1 MIKPL
6 LRVDRANMHALIK
19 AQARLAELDQ
29 NHLKRSLRTTSSPC
43 TPHPTVDGRPLK
55 AFCSNDY
62 LGLANHPDLIAAL
75 AAGAKKYGAGSGAS
89 HLISGHSMAH
99 ANLEDALASL
109 QAPFIPHARALF
121 FCTGYLANLS
131 AITALASLENDS
143 TSSATTIYSGKL
155 NHASLIDGVRLAAAQ
170 SKANTVIFD
179 HHDLLDLEHKLAR
192 DTAAL
197 KLIVTDGVF
206 SMDGDLAPLTELLAL
221 AERHDAL
228 LIVDDAHGFG
238 VLGENGCGIL
248 EALQLHSE
256 RLIYI
261 GTLGK
266 AAGISG
272 AFICGEATL
281 VEFILQ
287 KARPYIYSTAT
298 PPAIAHALLC
308 SLQLITSAEGK
319 QRRQQLGQIIATWQ
333 AEMVFSSWQKMTS
346 TTAIQPIILGEN
358 KTALAVAQRLTEAG
372 YWIPAIRPPTVPSG
386 SARLRVTFSASHTI
400 AEVRELIDTLKQIE
414 LTVLASNTQ

>member
-1 MIKPL
+1 
-6 LRVDRANMHALIK
+6 MHALKK
-19 AQARLAELDQ
+19 AQTRLAELEQ
-29 NHLKRSLRTTSSPC
+29 NLLKRSLRTTTSPC
-43 TPHPTVDGRPLK
+43 TPHPTVDGRTLK

-62 LGLANHPDLIAAL
+62 LGFANHPDLIVAL
-75 AAGAKKYGAGSGAS
+75 AEGAKLYGTGSGAS
-89 HLISGHSMAH
+89 HLISGHSIAH
-99 ANLEDALASL
+99 AKLEEALASL

-131 AITALASLENDS
+131 AITALASLENES
-143 TSSATTIYSGKL
+143 ASSTTIYSGKL
-155 NHASLIDGVRLAAAQ
+155 NHASLIDGVRLATAQ
-170 SKANTVIFD
+170 TKANTVIFD
-179 HHDLLDLEHKLAR
+179 HHDLLDLERKLAS

-206 SMDGDLAPLTELLAL
+206 SMDGDLAPVTELLAL
-221 AERHDAL
+221 AEQYDAL

-238 VLGENGCGIL
+238 VLGESGCGIL
-248 EALQLHSE
+248 EALQLHSA

-272 AFICGEATL
+272 AFICGESTL
-281 VEFILQ
+281 IEYILQ

-298 PPAIAHALLC
+298 PPAIAYALLR

-319 QRRQQLGQIIATWQ
+319 QRRQQLSHLIATWQ
-333 AEMVFSSWQKMTS
+333 TDMVFSSWQKMSS

-358 KTALAVAQRLTEAG
+358 KIALAVAQHLADAG
-372 YWIPAIRPPTVPSG
+372 YWIPAIRPPTVPAG

-400 AEVRELIDTLKQIE
+400 TELRELISTLQQIE
-414 LTVLASNTQ
+414 LTVLASNAQ

>member
-1 MIKPL
+1 
-6 LRVDRANMHALIK
+6 MHALKK
-19 AQARLAELDQ
+19 AQTRLAELEQ
-29 NHLKRSLRTTSSPC
+29 NLLKRSLRTTTSPC
-43 TPHPTVDGRPLK
+43 TPHPTVDGRTLK

-62 LGLANHPDLIAAL
+62 LGFANHPDLIVAL
-75 AAGAKKYGAGSGAS
+75 AEGAKLYGTGSGAS
-89 HLISGHSMAH
+89 HLISGHSIAH
-99 ANLEDALASL
+99 AKLEEALASL

-131 AITALASLENDS
+131 AITALASLENES
-143 TSSATTIYSGKL
+143 ASSTTIYSGKL
-155 NHASLIDGVRLAAAQ
+155 NHASLIDGVRLATTQ
-170 SKANTVIFD
+170 TKANTVIFD
-179 HHDLLDLEHKLAR
+179 HHDLLDLERKLAS

-206 SMDGDLAPLTELLAL
+206 SMDGDLAPVTELLAL
-221 AERHDAL
+221 AEQYDAL

-238 VLGENGCGIL
+238 VLGESGCGIL
-248 EALQLHSE
+248 EALQLHSA

-272 AFICGEATL
+272 AFICGESTL
-281 VEFILQ
+281 IEYILQ

-298 PPAIAHALLC
+298 PPAIAHALLR

-319 QRRQQLGQIIATWQ
+319 QRRQQLSHLIATWQ
-333 AEMVFSSWQKMTS
+333 TDMVFSSWQKMSS

-358 KTALAVAQRLTEAG
+358 KIALAVAQHLADAG
-372 YWIPAIRPPTVPSG
+372 YWIPAIRPPTVPAG

-400 AEVRELIDTLKQIE
+400 TELRELISTLQQIE
-414 LTVLASNTQ
+414 LTVLASNAQ